1 NSLPCV
7 TYTRFFFSIPRRP
20 PPPTLFPYTTL
31 FRSHTVR
38 QREQHGR
45 GDACRDRRRSATPSG
60 DLLDYRRCRSGQ
72 VFDRWRQPIGL
83 QRSEEHTSELQ
94 SQSNLVCRLLLE
106 KKKTN
111 MRGKKITD
119 VICNGTDLRPPLA
132 MPKGS
137 LSFDNTTPLL
147 PADAHKSVFT
157 NHSSLSVSRHS

>member
-111 MRGKKITD
+111 LRNLLLPNLTLPTAMSQPPYSTITSS
-119 VICNGTDLRPPLA
+119 T
-132 MPKGS
+132 
-137 LSFDNTTPLL
+137 TTPHFLSL
-147 PADAHKSVFT
+147 K
-157 NHSSLSVSRHS
+157 HSIFNTSISLESTIHQRSSI